1 MVKRMNKFF
10 LVGALLLPFAAA
22 AQTADPLLA
31 RIEGPQ
37 APNRGGYDADTMDQL
52 LAHFRVPGVS
62 VAVIQDFRIAWA
74 KAWGLADVKTGA
86 HVRTDS
92 MFQAAS
98 ISKAVTALATLKAV
112 QDGKFG
118 LDQDINTILKS
129 WKLPMDNFPG
139 AVTPRMLTSHTAGLG
154 DGFGFP
160 GYAPGAPRPTIAQV
174 LDGQAP
180 SVLGPVRMERPPL
193 TGYKYSGGGVSIEQL
208 MLTDV
213 LNKPFAQIMQ
223 DTVLGPLRMTNSTFA
238 QPIPADREIEAAHAH
253 DQRGR
258 AMDAPWHVF
267 PEQAAAGLWTT
278 PSDLARFMIEVQ
290 LTLLGKSGQG
300 KPGQE
305 KSGQGGGRVIDQK
318 TAEAMVMPVGVGPY
332 AVGFAVEKRGEGW
345 YFTHTG
351 SNWGYRA
358 VVLAHRA
365 KGYGVTIMTNGD
377 NGEALYKEIVD
388 RVARAYGWDSLDKPI
403 PR

>member
-1 MVKRMNKFF
+1 MRMKKIWIA
-10 LVGALLLPFAAA
+10 ALLVLPFSAA
-22 AQTADPLLA
+22 AQMSDPLLTQ
-31 RIEGPQ
+31 IESAQ
-37 APNRGGYDADTMDQL
+37 TPNRGGYDGDTMDQL
-52 LAHFRVPGVS
+52 LGHFRVPGVS

-74 KAWGLADVKTGA
+74 KAWGVTDMKTGA
-86 HVRTDS
+86 HVRTDT

-98 ISKAVTALATLKAV
+98 ISKPVTAMATLKAV

-129 WKLPMDNFPG
+129 WKLPMEKFPG
-139 AVTPRMLTSHTAGLG
+139 AVTPRMLMSHTSGLG

-160 GYAPGAPRPTIAQV
+160 GYAPGAARPTILQV
-174 LDGQAP
+174 LDGVQP
-180 SVLGPVRMERPPL
+180 SVLGPVRMERAPL
-193 TGYKYSGGGVSIEQL
+193 SGYKYSGGGISIEQL
-208 MLTDV
+208 MLTDI
-213 LNKPFAQIMQ
+213 LGKPFTQIMQ
-223 DTVLGPLRMTNSTFA
+223 DTVLSPLRMTNSTYA
-238 QPIPADREIEAAHAH
+238 QPIPADKEFEAAHAH

-258 AMDAPWHVF
+258 TMDVPWHVF

-290 LTLLGKSGQG
+290 QTLRGQ
-300 KPGQE
+300 
-305 KSGQGGGRVIDQK
+305 SMRVINQK
-318 TAEAMVMPVGVGPY
+318 AAEAMIAPVGVGPY

-377 NGEALYKEIVD
+377 NGEPLYKEIID

>member
-1 MVKRMNKFF
+1 MKK
-10 LVGALLLPFAAA
+10 LLIAAALLLPFGAM
-22 AQTADPLLA
+22 AQTTDPLTQ
-31 RIEGPQ
+31 IESPQ
-37 APNRGGYDADTMDQL
+37 VPGRGGYDGDSMDQL

-62 VAVIQDFRIAWA
+62 MAVIQDFRIAWA
-74 KAWGLADVKTGA
+74 KAWGVTDVKTGA
-86 HVRTDS
+86 HVRTDT

-98 ISKAVTALATLKAV
+98 ISKPVTAMATLKAV

-129 WKLPMDNFPG
+129 WKLPMEKFPG
-139 AVTPRMLTSHTAGLG
+139 AVTPRMLMSHTSGLG

-160 GYAPGAPRPTIAQV
+160 GYAPGAPRPTLLQV
-174 LDGQAP
+174 LDGAQP
-180 SVLGPVRMERPPL
+180 SVLGPVRMERAPL

-213 LNKPFAQIMQ
+213 LGKPFTQIMQ
-223 DTVLGPLRMTNSTFA
+223 DTVLGPLRMANSTYA
-238 QPIPADREIEAAHAH
+238 QPIPADKEIEAAHAH

-258 AMDAPWHVF
+258 PLDAPWHVF

-278 PSDLARFMIEVQ
+278 PSDLARFLIEVQ
-290 LTLLGKSGQG
+290 QTLRGQ
-300 KPGQE
+300 
-305 KSGQGGGRVIDQK
+305 SLRVINQK
-318 TAEAMVMPVGVGPY
+318 TAEAMIAPVGVGPY
-332 AVGFAVEKRGEGW
+332 AVGFAVEQRGQGW

-377 NGEALYKEIVD
+377 NGAALYNEIIE

>member
-1 MVKRMNKFF
+1 MKK
-10 LVGALLLPFAAA
+10 LLLLGALLLPFTAA
-22 AQTADPLLA
+22 AQTDPLLT
-31 RIEGPQ
+31 RIESAQVP
-37 APNRGGYDADTMDQL
+37 AHGGYDNDTMDQL

-74 KAWGLADVKTGA
+74 KAWGLTDVKTGA
-86 HVRTDS
+86 HVRTDTV
-92 MFQAAS
+92 FQAAS
-98 ISKAVTALATLKAV
+98 ISKPVTAMAMLKAV

-129 WKLPMDNFPG
+129 WKLPMDSFPG
-139 AVTPRMLTSHTAGLG
+139 AVTPRMLASHTSGLG

-160 GYAPGAPRPTIAQV
+160 GYAPGAQRPTVTQI

-180 SVLGPVRMERPPL
+180 SVLGPVRMERAPL
-193 TGYKYSGGGVSIEQL
+193 MGYKYSGGGVTVEQL
-208 MLTDV
+208 MLTDA
-213 LNKPFAQIMQ
+213 LNKPFGQIMQ
-223 DTVLGPLRMTNSTFA
+223 DAVLGPLRMGNSTFA
-238 QPIPADREIEAAHAH
+238 QPIPADKEIEAAHAH

-258 AMDAPWHVF
+258 TMDAPYHVF
-267 PEQAAAGLWTT
+267 PELAAAGLWTT

-290 LTLLGKSGQG
+290 LTLQG
-300 KPGQE
+300 K
-305 KSGQGGGRVIDQK
+305 GGRVIDRK

-358 VVLAHRA
+358 VVLAHRV

-377 NGEALYKEIVD
+377 NGEPLYKEIVD